1 MCDLSKV
8 SFGAPAAERDIAQG
22 LADYFVESAAFQRV
36 VEGSKNILLGN
47 RGTGK
52 SAIFKVLA
60 QRQKEAGAV
69 VIELTP
75 EDYSYEMLSST
86 MALESEGSWAK
97 LGAYAVAWK
106 YLIYIL
112 VMKGVTEQGPRLKRG
127 DAADIYR
134 YLRDNHA
141 GQQGSPIGS
150 LISYLKRME
159 GVKIGAYE
167 AAAKTREL
175 QQLYQ
180 LDEIKPLLI
189 PLRKVLEGKK
199 VFVLVDELDR
209 GWDASEDARS
219 FVAGLFQ
226 ACISI
231 NDLSP
236 HLRVYMS
243 LRQELY
249 DSIPELYEDA
259 QKYRDLLEVIS
270 WDEKTLL
277 KLIAKRIRYSVP
289 ELRDT
294 SDLDAWTAVFAETLK
309 YRQNKSFNYMVDRTL
324 YRPREIIQFCT
335 QSVDLADEGSEE
347 LPIDYGVISVAEV
360 AYSDERAK
368 DIAAEY
374 RFQYPGLISVFET
387 FRGRVYTIGREA
399 LENLCL
405 ELALGELVVDE
416 DARSW
421 ILDADPEK
429 LIDVLWRVGFVRAR
443 AVGGIK
449 GRRRSG
455 SEYLGAH
462 QVANLNLQALTR
474 FQVHP
479 MFRAYLGMKEP
490 KGERE

>member
-1 MCDLSKV
+1 VLDLSKV

-22 LADYFVESAAFQRV
+22 LADYFVESAAFRRV

-112 VMKGVTEQGPRLKRG
+112 VMKGVTEQGPKLKRG
-127 DAADIYR
+127 DAGDIYR

-159 GVKIGAYE
+159 GVKIGPYE

-180 LDEIKPLLI
+180 LDEIKPLLE

-209 GWDASEDARS
+209 GWDASEDAVRVQVLVLGRS
-219 FVAGLFQ
+219 
-226 ACISI
+226 S
-231 NDLSP
+231 
-236 HLRVYMS
+236 
-243 LRQELY
+243 EL
-249 DSIPELYEDA
+249 
-259 QKYRDLLEVIS
+259 
-270 WDEKTLL
+270 
-277 KLIAKRIRYSVP
+277 
-289 ELRDT
+289 
-294 SDLDAWTAVFAETLK
+294 
-309 YRQNKSFNYMVDRTL
+309 
-324 YRPREIIQFCT
+324 C
-335 QSVDLADEGSEE
+335 
-347 LPIDYGVISVAEV
+347 GVVM
-360 AYSDERAK
+360 ERA
-368 DIAAEY
+368 AAA
-374 RFQYPGLISVFET
+374 
-387 FRGRVYTIGREA
+387 RG
-399 LENLCL
+399 C
-405 ELALGELVVDE
+405 GE
-416 DARSW
+416 
-421 ILDADPEK
+421 
-429 LIDVLWRVGFVRAR
+429 G
-443 AVGGIK
+443 
-449 GRRRSG
+449 RSG
-455 SEYLGAH
+455 RWGGGGGASAGA
-462 QVANLNLQALTR
+462 V
-474 FQVHP
+474 
-479 MFRAYLGMKEP
+479 
-490 KGERE
+490 